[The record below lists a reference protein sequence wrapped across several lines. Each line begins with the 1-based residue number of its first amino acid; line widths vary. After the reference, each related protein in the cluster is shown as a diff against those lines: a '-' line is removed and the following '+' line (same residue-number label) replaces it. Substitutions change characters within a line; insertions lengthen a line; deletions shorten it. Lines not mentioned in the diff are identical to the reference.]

1 MNTITIDISQVSV
14 QLADLLSM
22 IANGE
27 TVLLIE
33 DGKPVAQLIPA
44 EESIEPRIL
53 GLHEGK
59 IWIESATD
67 GRGTRVVFT
76 LPIGDDEKSVLS
88 VA

>member
-59 IWIESATD
+59 IWIAD
-67 GRGTRVVFT
+67 DFDAP
-76 LPIGDDEKSVLS
+76 LPEGYWEGPIEP
-88 VA
+88 AA